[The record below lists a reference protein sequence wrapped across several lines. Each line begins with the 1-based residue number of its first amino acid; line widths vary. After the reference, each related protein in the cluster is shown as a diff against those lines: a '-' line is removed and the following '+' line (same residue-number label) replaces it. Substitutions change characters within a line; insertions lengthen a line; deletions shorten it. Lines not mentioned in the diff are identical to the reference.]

1 MASSHIYTQYYSKA
15 NSKLDIYITTLL
27 ETTHP
32 IITITVSNSNSN
44 TMLSLHEHLRSES
57 QRWAAQQRQQFQN
70 YPAPP
75 SESYEDSIDSRSD
88 SDSAS
93 IFSTRSR
100 RSSVSSVVS
109 DEDLAPAVAFDQPRD
124 LNGAPITMY
133 TSLEQAVTQS
143 TQRAEA
149 LGPPRRVVTPGK
161 LYENE
166 EDDDEIVEV
175 GEDTHETLGS
185 AVTLHREGGF
195 NASLAHTV
203 ASRGIAVG

>member
-1 MASSHIYTQYYSKA
+1 
-15 NSKLDIYITTLL
+15 
-27 ETTHP
+27 
-32 IITITVSNSNSN
+32 
-44 TMLSLHEHLRSES
+44 MLSLHEHLRSES
-57 QRWAAQQRQQFQN
+57 ERWAAQQRQQYHN

-75 SESYEDSIDSRSD
+75 SESYDDSIDSQ

-124 LNGAPITMY
+124 LNGAPIAMY
-133 TSLEQAVTQS
+133 ASLEQAVTQS

-149 LGPPRRVVTPGK
+149 LGPPRRLVTPGK

-166 EDDDEIVEV
+166 EDDDEIVEISEEV
-175 GEDTHETLGS
+175 HNNIGHVATGH
-185 AVTLHREGGF
+185 HEGGLDTG
-195 NASLAHTV
+195 LAYTV
-203 ASRGIAVG
+203 ASRGIAAG